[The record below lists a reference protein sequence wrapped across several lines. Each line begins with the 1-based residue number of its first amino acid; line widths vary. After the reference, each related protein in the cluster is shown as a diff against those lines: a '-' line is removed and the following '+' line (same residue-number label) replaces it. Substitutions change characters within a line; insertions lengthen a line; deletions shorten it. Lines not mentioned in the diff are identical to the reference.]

1 MKRYYTEIEQRFQLE
16 DFFREK
22 GKEIFLFS
30 LRGKKNLKFSRR
42 KKKRTK
48 YNFPNSQ
55 RWISSRHLI
64 RTISTYLKLN
74 RASPSRNIDDIE
86 DI

>member
-1 MKRYYTEIEQRFQLE
+1 MTRGYIRTNETILRYSIFPLE
-16 DFFREK
+16 
-22 GKEIFLFS
+22 
-30 LRGKKNLKFSRR
+30 KKNLKFSRR
-42 KKKRTK
+42 KKKKKKRNITK
-48 YNFPNSQ
+48 YNFPNPQ
-55 RWISSRHLI
+55 RWIFSRHLI